1 MIPQRD
7 VTYTESKIRS
17 DSLWIKPIFETNH
30 CNLPTKATEI
40 KNTRSLRL
48 GSLYNLQLQ
57 FYPKKSD
64 FPDFFLVT
72 FFKTGQCNASKMVF
86 FFFKSNP
93 FDFPLHLTL
102 FSCTLSSIFKFTKT
116 RQLFQMKMFA
126 TSSFKFAKKIQTFC
140 RKNTS

>member
-1 MIPQRD
+1 M
-7 VTYTESKIRS
+7 ESKIRS

-30 CNLPTKATEI
+30 CNLPTKETEM

-57 FYPKKSD
+57 FYQKKWD

-86 FFFKSNP
+86 FFFKSNS
-93 FDFPLHLTL
+93 FDFHLHLTL
-102 FSCTLSSIFKFTKT
+102 FSCTLFSIFKFTKT

-140 RKNTS
+140 RKKTS